1 MTQMKKVL
9 VGMSGGV
16 DSSAAALLL
25 IKEGYDVAGATLL
38 LCPGASPDGKE
49 PSDARA
55 VCEHLGIEHHI
66 IDMRDRFRSTVI
78 SPFCEEYLR
87 ARTPNPCI
95 ECNRHIKFGAMLDW
109 ALEQGFDAIATGHYV
124 TTRQMGESVALMRSQ
139 SRKDQSY
146 VLWQLDQRQL
156 SHALF
161 PLCDMEKDAIRHLIE
176 EARLPLFAKK
186 DSQDICFIPDGDY
199 AGFIQKQYQNE
210 TIRPSLTPGHFI
222 DRSGNVIGRHKGMM
236 HYTVGQRKGLG
247 GGFAQPMFVLELLPE
262 SNRIVLGTAEECFVS
277 RVECGNVNVI
287 QPDITPNTFT
297 CGVKLRYSAPLAAA
311 KVTIEGDKAVIEL
324 ESPQRAGTPGQSAVF
339 YDGDRVIGGAIIH
352 RAR

>member
-1 MTQMKKVL
+1 MKKIV

-25 IKEGYDVAGATLL
+25 KKQGYDVAGVTLL
-38 LCPGASPDGKE
+38 LCPDVSAEGRE
-49 PSDARA
+49 PVDARR
-55 VCEHLGIEHHI
+55 VCEHLGIEHHVV
-66 IDMRDRFRSTVI
+66 DMRGRFRESVI
-78 SPFCEEYLR
+78 RPFCEEYLR

-109 ALEQGFDAIATGHYV
+109 ALEHGYHGIATGHYV
-124 TTRQMGESVALMRSQ
+124 TTRQMGKSVALVKSP

-146 VLWQLDQRQL
+146 VLWQLDQHQL

-161 PLCDMEKDAIRHLIE
+161 PLCDMEKADIRAMVE
-176 EARLPLFAKK
+176 EAELPVFAKK

-199 AGFIQKQYQNE
+199 AGFIQLEYQNE
-210 TIRPSLTPGHFI
+210 TIKPSLTPGEFI
-222 DRSGNVIGRHKGMM
+222 DRSGKVIGRHSGLM

-262 SNRIVLGTAEECFVS
+262 RNQIVLGTNDQCFVS
-277 RVECGNVNVI
+277 RVECSQVNII
-287 QPDITPNTFT
+287 QPEITPDSFT
-297 CGVKLRYSAPLAAA
+297 CGVKLRYSAPVAAA
-311 KVTIEGDKAVIEL
+311 RVTVEGERAVIEL
-324 ESPQRAGTPGQSAVF
+324 DTPQRAGTPGQSAVF
-339 YDGDRVIGGAIIH
+339 YDGDRVIGGGIID